1 MTGQLDRPFDA
12 GLQTERT
19 ALAWQR
25 TILASTVGFLL
36 AARLLME
43 LVGIPGVLVAAAGL
57 LVAVALFLVGHRRYR
72 QVHTILVASAG
83 DRVRLASAAPLA
95 VWAVVVCALGLI
107 GLISAIVLAMQT

>member
-25 TILASTVGFLL
+25 TILASSVGFLL
-36 AARLLME
+36 ASRLLMK

-57 LVAVALFLVGHRRYR
+57 LAAVALFLVGHRRYR
-72 QVHTILVASAG
+72 QVHTILVTSTS
-83 DRVRLASAAPLA
+83 DRVPLATAAPLA
-95 VWAVVVCALGLI
+95 VWALVVCALGLV
-107 GLISAIVLAMQT
+107 GLVSAIVLAVQR